1 MRIRNTVQSWL
12 RRHRPLFVRLQGR
25 WNGMRI
31 EIGCGFAFWASLIFV
46 VVQSGNG

>member
-1 MRIRNTVQSWL
+1 
-12 RRHRPLFVRLQGR
+12 
-25 WNGMRI
+25 MRI